1 MSNAKQK
8 RAVAAHIEWR
18 NREMISDV
26 VMVARPHSN
35 TVVAVGKRVIMRKDG
50 KTPRKR
56 MGCIVAWR
64 NVDVTSRATL
74 VESPSSMGARP
85 DYDWKKC

>member
-18 NREMISDV
+18 NRETISDV
-26 VMVARPHSN
+26 VMVARPHSK
-35 TVVAVGKRVIMRKDG
+35 TAVAIGKRVIMG
-50 KTPRKR
+50 KNGKPKKR
-56 MGCIVAWR
+56 LGCIVAWR

-74 VESPSSMGARP
+74 VESPSSMGERP
-85 DYDWKKC
+85 NYDWKKC